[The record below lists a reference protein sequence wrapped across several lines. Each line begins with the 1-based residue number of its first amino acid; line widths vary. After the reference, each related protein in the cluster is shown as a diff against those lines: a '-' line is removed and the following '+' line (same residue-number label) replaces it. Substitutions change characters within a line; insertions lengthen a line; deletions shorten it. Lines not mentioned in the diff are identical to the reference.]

1 MHVYLKILIFLL
13 KIRNAVFEKN
23 SALRKPEYLPET
35 PNPCDLSQGF
45 GAGLV
50 GNYMKMNGVVFME
63 QNLGSVSVIL
73 SISVM
78 SEFMMWH
85 L

>member
-1 MHVYLKILIFLL
+1 MFLWVLFLHNYIIPQKGCIIAFFGMQPFLL
-13 KIRNAVFEKN
+13 FFY
-23 SALRKPEYLPET
+23 SA
-35 PNPCDLSQGF
+35 F

-73 SISVM
+73 SISAVG
-78 SEFMMWH
+78 EFMMWH

>member
-1 MHVYLKILIFLL
+1 MQPFLL
-13 KIRNAVFEKN
+13 FFY
-23 SALRKPEYLPET
+23 SA
-35 PNPCDLSQGF
+35 F

-73 SISVM
+73 SISAVG
-78 SEFMMWH
+78 EFMMWH